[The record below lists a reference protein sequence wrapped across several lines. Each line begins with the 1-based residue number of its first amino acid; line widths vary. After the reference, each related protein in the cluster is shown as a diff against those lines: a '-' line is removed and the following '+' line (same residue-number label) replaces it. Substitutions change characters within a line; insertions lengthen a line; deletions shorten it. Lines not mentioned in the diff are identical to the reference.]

1 MPRSALVRSRAAAS
15 RSVPRHLGGRG
26 AALAAVG
33 VAYQDALFRRCR
45 DVQAGSAAPGHGDE
59 PEIRQPLDQ
68 RAGKVRAL
76 AQEVD
81 DLERRELLAASS
93 AEAKA
98 VSNTVISTPR
108 RRMPSQSALARATFE

>member
-1 MPRSALVRSRAAAS
+1 MP
-15 RSVPRHLGGRG
+15 LGGGRE
-26 AALAAVG
+26 
-33 VAYQDALFRRCR
+33 
-45 DVQAGSAAPGHGDE
+45 VQARCAPPGHGDE
-59 PEIRQPLDQ
+59 PQVRQLLDQ

-76 AQEVD
+76 AQQVD